1 MKTLE
6 DLEDMLKQNKH
17 YLKDEYFVKQISIF
31 GSYVKGKQRKN
42 SDLDILVEFER
53 PISLIRFI
61 KLEKYLS
68 KLLGIKID
76 LVVKKSLK
84 PYIKN
89 QVLKEA
95 VPVWQDTS
103 KIT

>member
-1 MKTLE
+1 M
-6 DLEDMLKQNKH
+6 
-17 YLKDEYFVKQISIF
+17 
-31 GSYVKGKQRKN
+31 
-42 SDLDILVEFER
+42 
-53 PISLIRFI
+53 